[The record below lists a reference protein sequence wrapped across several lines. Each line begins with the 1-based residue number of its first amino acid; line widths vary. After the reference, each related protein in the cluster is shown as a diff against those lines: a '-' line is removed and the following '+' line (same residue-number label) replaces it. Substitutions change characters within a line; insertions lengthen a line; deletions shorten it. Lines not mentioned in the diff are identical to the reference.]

1 MPEIVL
7 DYDEIAEV
15 TEVDSPEVQARLE
28 KKGAVFAP
36 APPPADEGG
45 AASITSGVVTVNQ
58 LDLSMP
64 YDGFNNYENNC
75 GPSCCAMVLM
85 HVTGKRMYP
94 DQIADWMRGEDHK
107 GYTFVEDQTKFLSA
121 HGVPSVTR
129 QAGSLEEYQR
139 ILRDQVDNGRLA
151 IVLVYFDWED
161 NTGGHF
167 EVVYKVDEPGAE
179 VGCINPWRGTSPD
192 FTWRNLWENSKG
204 GWVVCPTVGP
214 KRKEDTDKESGGE
227 QKGTLPRGLSEE
239 LVGKYDVQPES
250 WGAYTKIDVNVRKG
264 PSSDFKIVKQLPKGK
279 HVKLTHYTDKGEKV
293 EGSEPER
300 RWHFS
305 PGRGGW
311 IFDGGLHR
319 WKKI

>member
-1 MPEIVL
+1 MPEIDL
-7 DYDEIAEV
+7 DYEDIAEV
-15 TEVDSPEVQARLE
+15 TELDSPDVQERLE
-28 KKGAVFAP
+28 KKGAVFVP

-85 HVTGKRMYP
+85 HVTGKKMYP
-94 DQIADWMRGEDHK
+94 DEIADWMRGENHK
-107 GYTFVEDQTKFLSA
+107 GYTFVEDLTRFLTA
-121 HGVPSVTR
+121 HGVPSVSK
-129 QAGSLEEYQR
+129 QANSLEEYQR

-151 IVLVYFDWED
+151 IILVYWNWDTNE
-161 NTGGHF
+161 GGHF

-179 VGCINPWRGTSPD
+179 VGCINPWRGTQPD

-204 GWVVCPTVGP
+204 GWVICPTVGGP
-214 KRKEDTDKESGGE
+214 SRKDDKKAA
-227 QKGTLPRGLSEE
+227 KGPSQE
-239 LVGKYDVQPES
+239 LISRFDVQPES
-250 WGAYTKIDVNVRKG
+250 WGAYTKMDVNVRTG
-264 PSSDFKIVKQLPKGK
+264 PTSDFKIVKQLPKGR

-300 RWHFS
+300 RWHYS

>member
-1 MPEIVL
+1 MPEIIL
-7 DYDEIAEV
+7 DYEEIAEV
-15 TEVDSPEVQARLE
+15 TEIDSPEVQARLE

-36 APPPADEGG
+36 APLPTDEGG

-64 YDGFNNYENNC
+64 
-75 GPSCCAMVLM
+75 
-85 HVTGKRMYP
+85 
-94 DQIADWMRGEDHK
+94 
-107 GYTFVEDQTKFLSA
+107 
-121 HGVPSVTR
+121 
-129 QAGSLEEYQR
+129 
-139 ILRDQVDNGRLA
+139 
-151 IVLVYFDWED
+151 
-161 NTGGHF
+161 
-167 EVVYKVDEPGAE
+167 
-179 VGCINPWRGTSPD
+179 
-192 FTWRNLWENSKG
+192 
-204 GWVVCPTVGP
+204 
-214 KRKEDTDKESGGE
+214 
-227 QKGTLPRGLSEE
+227 
-239 LVGKYDVQPES
+239 YDVQPES

-264 PSSDFKIVKQLPKGK
+264 PSSDFEIIKQLPKGK